1 MRWKFS
7 RGLTSRCSVEFSLAY
22 SLGIIAG
29 FHPSSININFPF
41 LRSVY
46 DRGEEAQ
53 VHRFAARTARN
64 ANSPLSRCKREIAT
78 WNDFVFSLRSCTNA
92 LRDPRW
98 RNVSKAWRGFVRA
111 KVSDQFFVTRA
122 IILREVRGR
131 FRAALSFRSLRA
143 ADPSVPLLPPRRA
156 NRFSRV
162 SICGS
167 MGIF

>member
-1 MRWKFS
+1 M
-7 RGLTSRCSVEFSLAY
+7 
-22 SLGIIAG
+22 
-29 FHPSSININFPF
+29 
-41 LRSVY
+41 
-46 DRGEEAQ
+46 
-53 VHRFAARTARN
+53 HRFAARTARN

-156 NRFSRV
+156 DRFSRV